1 MDDSIGVTERAEE
14 LTVNNEPLTT
24 SNGRRT
30 IDSGQLTMDNP
41 DAGEDNPR
49 RRDAATPFTE
59 GGLGTAELPVV
70 RGNLCESEPCDPF
83 LMGLR
88 SKY

>member
-1 MDDSIGVTERAEE
+1 MEDGIEVTERAEQV
-14 LTVNNEPLTT
+14 TVNNEPLTT
-24 SNGRRT
+24 NGG
-30 IDSGQLTMDNP
+30 DGAG
-41 DAGEDNPR
+41 DAEVGNGAEDK
-49 RRDAATPFTE
+49 TP
-59 GGLGTAELPVV
+59 GPAGPPSLLKRVGDGNAGLPVV

>member
-1 MDDSIGVTERAEE
+1 MEDGIEVTERVEQV
-14 LTVNNEPLTT
+14 TVNNEPLTT
-24 SNGRRT
+24 NGGDGLEDKTPAALGAAPSLLKRVG
-30 IDSGQLTMDNP
+30 DG
-41 DAGEDNPR
+41 DAR
-49 RRDAATPFTE
+49 
-59 GGLGTAELPVV
+59 LPVV